1 MKDNFFNNA
10 KTPLFKEFF
19 YYNKNGGDC
28 VRLHSKLMLVILLLI
43 ISIGGIFEVTFKN
56 MMETNLK
63 HEIGSKALSVAQSI
77 ANMPDIKEA
86 FQAENP
92 AAAIQPI
99 AERIR
104 KQIGAEFIVI
114 GNTNEI
120 RYSHPNPKRLGQKM
134 VGGDN
139 DLVFKGESVISE
151 STGTLGPSLRGKAPI
166 FSQGEVIGVVSV
178 GYLQTDIEKEVSKI
192 QKKIFFA
199 TLLILIGG
207 LLAALLISLN
217 IKKAMF
223 GLEPKEIAWMYQEKH
238 AILESIH
245 EGIVAIDTDGR
256 ITVVNETAHKI
267 LGVPNETLLRGKR
280 IEEVIENT
288 NLLEV
293 VRNGQA
299 EYDKEILIFGDV
311 FLANRI
317 PIFNKKGYV
326 IGAVASLRNKSELAQ
341 LLQEL
346 SHVKAYAEGLRAQ
359 THEYSNRLYT
369 LLGLIQLGS
378 YKEAI
383 DFISKEVDVTQGFIQ
398 FLMKEIPD
406 PIIAGFILGKVS
418 LASELKVNFIID
430 RESSFKDIPYE
441 ISRDLL
447 VTVIGNLVNNAF
459 EAVIENNTGEK
470 RVSLFLTDLGKE
482 LIIEVE
488 DNGKG
493 IDSNY
498 NGQIFKEGFTTK
510 DKNSNAGIGLS
521 LVQNAIN
528 SLGGYVT
535 FSSNVGEGTI
545 FTVAIPKSIGDV
557 NDGEK
562 GYRIVNY

>member
-1 MKDNFFNNA
+1 M
-10 KTPLFKEFF
+10 
-19 YYNKNGGDC
+19 
-28 VRLHSKLMLVILLLI
+28 RLHTKLMLVIFILI
-43 ISIGGIFEVTFKN
+43 ISIGGIFGITFKN
-56 MMETNLK
+56 IMESNLK
-63 HEIGSKALSVAQSI
+63 HEIGSKALSVAQSL
-77 ANMPDIKEA
+77 ANMPEIQEA
-86 FQAENP
+86 FQTDDP
-92 AAAIQPI
+92 VTIIQPI
-99 AERIR
+99 AESIR
-104 KQIGAEFIVI
+104 KQVGAEFIVI
-114 GNTNEI
+114 GNRNEI
-120 RYSHPNPKRLGQKM
+120 RYSHPNPSRLGQKM

-139 DLVFKGESVISE
+139 GRVFNGESVVSE

-178 GYLQTDIEKEVSKI
+178 GYLQTDIENEVSKL

-238 AILESIH
+238 AIVESIH
-245 EGIVAIDTDGR
+245 EGVIAIDTDGR

-267 LGVPNETLLRGKR
+267 LGVPNEILLRGKR

-288 NLLEV
+288 KLLEV

-317 PIFNKKGYV
+317 PIFNKKGNV
-326 IGAVASLRNKSELAQ
+326 IGAVASLRNKSELAH

-346 SHVKAYAEGLRAQ
+346 SHVRSYAEGLRAQ

-383 DFISKEVDVTQGFIQ
+383 DFISKEVDVAQGFIQ

-418 LASELKVNFIID
+418 LASELKVNLLID
-430 RESSFKDIPYE
+430 RESSFKDIPHE
-441 ISRDLL
+441 ISRDSL
-447 VTVIGNLVNNAF
+447 VTIIGNLVNNAF
-459 EAVIENNTGEK
+459 EAVRENNGEK

-493 IDSNY
+493 IDSKD

-545 FTVAIPKSIGDV
+545 FTVAIPKSMGDV
-557 NDGEK
+557 NDGEQ

>member
-192 QKKIFFA
+192 QKKIFFT

>member
-1 MKDNFFNNA
+1 
-10 KTPLFKEFF
+10 
-19 YYNKNGGDC
+19 

-43 ISIGGIFEVTFKN
+43 ISIGVIFEVTFKN
-56 MMETNLK
+56 IMETNLK
-63 HEIGSKALSVAQSI
+63 KEIGSKALSVAQSI
-77 ANMPDIKEA
+77 ANMPDIQEA
-86 FQAENP
+86 FHAENP
-92 AAAIQPI
+92 AAAIQPV

-104 KQIGAEFIVI
+104 KQVGAEFIVI
-114 GNTNEI
+114 GNTKEI

-139 DLVFKGESVISE
+139 GLVFTGESVISE

-178 GYLQTDIEKEVSKI
+178 GYLQTDIEREVSRI

-245 EGIVAIDTDGR
+245 EGIIAIDTDGR

-267 LGVPNETLLRGKR
+267 LRVPNETLLRGKR

-288 NLLEV
+288 NLLKV
-293 VRNGQA
+293 VRNGKA
-299 EYDKEILIFGDV
+299 EYDKEIIIFEDV

-317 PIFNKKGYV
+317 PIFNKKGDV

-418 LASELKVNFIID
+418 LASELKVNFSID
-430 RESSFKDIPYE
+430 RESSFKDIPLE
-441 ISRDLL
+441 ISRDSL
-447 VTVIGNLVNNAF
+447 VTIIGNLVNNAF
-459 EAVIENNTGEK
+459 EAVKENKNKEK
-470 RVSLFLTDLGKE
+470 RVTLFFTDLGKE

-493 IDSNY
+493 IDNHN
-498 NGQIFKEGFTTK
+498 NGQIFIEGFTTK
-510 DKNSNAGIGLS
+510 DRNSNAGIGLS

-545 FTVAIPKSIGDV
+545 FTVAIPKTMGDV
-557 NDGEK
+557 NDGEQ

>member
-1 MKDNFFNNA
+1 M
-10 KTPLFKEFF
+10 
-19 YYNKNGGDC
+19 
-28 VRLHSKLMLVILLLI
+28 RLHSKLMLVILLLI
-43 ISIGGIFEVTFKN
+43 ISIGVIFEVTFKN
-56 MMETNLK
+56 IMETNLK

-77 ANMPDIKEA
+77 ANMPDIQESFK
-86 FQAENP
+86 AENP

-99 AERIR
+99 AEGIR
-104 KQIGAEFIVI
+104 KQVGAEFIVI
-114 GNTNEI
+114 GNTDEI

-139 DLVFKGESVISE
+139 RLVFKGESVISE

-166 FSQGEVIGVVSV
+166 FSEGEVIGVVSV
-178 GYLQTDIEKEVSKI
+178 GYLQTDIDKEVSKI
-192 QKKIFFA
+192 QKKIFFT

-217 IKKAMF
+217 IKKALF

-245 EGIVAIDTDGR
+245 EGIIAIDTDGR

-293 VRNGQA
+293 VRNGKA
-299 EYDKEILIFGDV
+299 EYDKEIIIFGDV

-317 PIFNKKGYV
+317 PIFNKKGNV
-326 IGAVASLRNKSELAQ
+326 IGAVASLRNKSELAH

-418 LASELKVNFIID
+418 LASELKVNFLID
-430 RESSFKDIPYE
+430 RESSFKDIPHE
-441 ISRDLL
+441 ISRDSL
-447 VTVIGNLVNNAF
+447 VTIIGNLINNAF
-459 EAVIENNTGEK
+459 EAVKENNGEK

-493 IDSNY
+493 IDSKD
-498 NGQIFKEGFTTK
+498 NGRIFKEGFTTK
-510 DKNSNAGIGLS
+510 DKSSNAGIGLS

-545 FTVAIPKSIGDV
+545 FTVAIPKSMEDV
-557 NDGEK
+557 HDGEQ

>member
-1 MKDNFFNNA
+1 M
-10 KTPLFKEFF
+10 
-19 YYNKNGGDC
+19 
-28 VRLHSKLMLVILLLI
+28 RLHTKLMLGIFFLI
-43 ISIGGIFEVTFKN
+43 IMIGGIFEFTFKN
-56 MMETNLK
+56 IMESNLK

-77 ANMPDIKEA
+77 ANMPEIQEA

-92 AAAIQPI
+92 ASIIQPT
-99 AERIR
+99 AESIR
-104 KQIGAEFIVI
+104 KQVGAEFIVV
-114 GNTNEI
+114 GNRNEI
-120 RYSHPNPKRLGQKM
+120 RYSHPNPNRLGQKM

-139 DLVFKGESVISE
+139 GRVFKGESVISE

-166 FSQGEVIGVVSV
+166 FKEGEVIGVVSV
-178 GYLQTDIEKEVSKI
+178 GYLQTDIEKEVSRI
-192 QKKIFFA
+192 QKKIFIA

-207 LLAALLISLN
+207 LVAALLISLN
-217 IKKAMF
+217 IKNAMF

-245 EGIVAIDTDGR
+245 EGIIAIDTDGR

-267 LGVPNETLLRGKR
+267 LGVPNDILLRGKR
-280 IEEVIENT
+280 IEEVLENT
-288 NLLEV
+288 HLLEV
-293 VRNGQA
+293 VRTGLA
-299 EYDKEILIFGDV
+299 EYDKEIIILGEV

-317 PIFNKKGYV
+317 PICNKRGSV
-326 IGAVASLRNKSELAQ
+326 IGAVASLRNKSELAN

-346 SHVKAYAEGLRAQ
+346 SHVKSYAEGLRAQ

-383 DFISKEVDVTQGFIQ
+383 DFISKEVDVAQGIIQ

-418 LASELKVNFIID
+418 LASELKVNFSID
-430 RESSFKDIPYE
+430 KESSFKDIPHN
-441 ISRDLL
+441 ISRDSL
-447 VTVIGNLVNNAF
+447 VTIIGNLVNNAF
-459 EAVIENNTGEK
+459 DAVRENGKDEK

-493 IDSNY
+493 IDSKNTD
-498 NGQIFKEGFTTK
+498 QIFSEGFTTK
-510 DKNSNAGIGLS
+510 NKNSNAGIGLS

-528 SLGGYVT
+528 SLDGYVT
-535 FSSNVGEGTI
+535 FSSNEGEGTI
-545 FTVAIPKSIGDV
+545 FTVAIPKSRGDV
-557 NDGEK
+557 DDGEP
-562 GYRIVNY
+562 GYRSVNCRG